1 MRDII
6 RAVQFLVDQ
15 RQQPQTKT
23 SPFANQDYLSMVE
36 NLFPTLAEGVPVLLE
51 SPTFSAFIVK
61 AIGREPEILP
71 ISTLQEA
78 KSYLQGNESQF
89 TSTHHGGSDRNPDDP
104 SATLYALTHDR
115 QHLFMNKS
123 ALDYFEE
130 LHARF
135 LNEVRGDNEFRTVMT
150 PF

>member
-6 RAVQFLVDQ
+6 RAVQFLVDP

-23 SPFANQDYLSMVE
+23 SPFTNQDYLSMVE
-36 NLFPTLAEGVPVLLE
+36 NLFPTLADSVPVMLE
-51 SPTFSAFIVK
+51 SPTFSTFILK
-61 AIGREPEILP
+61 AIGKEPEILP

-78 KSYLQGNESQF
+78 KSYVLGNESQF
-89 TSTHHGGSDRNPDDP
+89 TSTCYGGSDRNPDDP
-104 SATLYALTHDR
+104 GATFYGLTRDR
-115 QHLFMNKS
+115 QHLFMNR
-123 ALDYFEE
+123 ATLDNFEE

-135 LNEVRGDNEFRTVMT
+135 LNEVRGDNEFRTGQT